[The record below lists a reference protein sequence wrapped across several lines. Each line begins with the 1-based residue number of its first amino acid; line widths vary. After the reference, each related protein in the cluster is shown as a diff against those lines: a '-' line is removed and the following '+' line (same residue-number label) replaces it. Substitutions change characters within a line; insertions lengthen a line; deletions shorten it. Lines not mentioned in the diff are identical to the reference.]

1 MGFNPRAPTQA
12 TELASACD
20 ILLLRTNGFSSEA
33 LCIVDREAN
42 PNAQF
47 RLSPDALRAA
57 AGKSP
62 ELSGRNGIRKMPI
75 AIYIVEI
82 GPGIDTEEQQRRLQG
97 FSRDSIF
104 SKVFVCAVILDTA
117 SGTLWTNAPSLH
129 ARNFDPFGAFQQL
142 LQSPRSEIISEP
154 ARPSAEEAVARS
166 GVAYLTYALL
176 VILVAAFAAEC
187 TFALGPL
194 KGLLQPNVSTLEA
207 LGGSY
212 WTRIVESGEWYR
224 LLSATFLHG
233 DLTHLLLNGFVLFY
247 AGRRLEW
254 VIGHAWFAAIYLI
267 SAVCGSLASLAIN
280 PHNLIGVGASGAIMG
295 ILAAS
300 MVSSLH
306 FAAGPTRMR
315 LQLTA
320 GQVLIPSL
328 LPIWTTTRSGMLID
342 FGAHLGGAIG
352 GALVAAL
359 MLLLWPRSS
368 QSPRYTSAAIAL
380 AIIGALA
387 SAGTLI
393 PITRSYPRF
402 ARDFQ
407 LAGMLIPANE
417 YPSTTQVA
425 QAQAESLVERYP
437 NDPRSYLLRGS
448 NRLNARNF
456 EGAAADFQTGL
467 EKREVLD
474 RALKPIARTL
484 LQANLA
490 VAQNAQGK
498 NAMAKIT
505 ARPICEANPSGEI
518 RQALD
523 RQHLCDGLIP

>member
-1 MGFNPRAPTQA
+1 M
-12 TELASACD
+12 
-20 ILLLRTNGFSSEA
+20 
-33 LCIVDREAN
+33 
-42 PNAQF
+42 
-47 RLSPDALRAA
+47 
-57 AGKSP
+57 
-62 ELSGRNGIRKMPI
+62 
-75 AIYIVEI
+75 
-82 GPGIDTEEQQRRLQG
+82 
-97 FSRDSIF
+97 
-104 SKVFVCAVILDTA
+104 
-117 SGTLWTNAPSLH
+117 WTNAPSR
-129 ARNFDPFGAFQQL
+129 ARHFDPLAAFQRL
-142 LQSPRSEIISEP
+142 LKSPRTDITEEH

-166 GVAYLTYALL
+166 GVAYVTYALL
-176 VILVAAFAAEC
+176 AILVAAFAAEC
-187 TFALGPL
+187 VFALGPL
-194 KGLLQPNVSTLEA
+194 KGSPQPSITTLDA

-212 WTRIVESGEWYR
+212 WIRVVESGEWYR

-233 DLTHLLLNGFVLFY
+233 DLTHLLLNGFVLFW

-267 SAVCGSLASLAIN
+267 SGVCGSLASLALN

-300 MVSSLH
+300 VISSLH
-306 FAAGPTRMR
+306 FAAGKTRTR
-315 LQLTA
+315 LQVTA
-320 GQVLIPSL
+320 AQVLIPSL

-368 QSPRYTSAAIAL
+368 QSPRFTSAAIAL

-387 SAGTLI
+387 CVGTLI
-393 PITRSYPRF
+393 PITRSYARF

-417 YPSTTQVA
+417 YPSTTQAA
-425 QAQAESLVERYP
+425 QAQAESLVARDP
-437 NDPRSYLLRGS
+437 NDPRSYLVRGS
-448 NRLNARNF
+448 SRLNARNY
-456 EGAAADFQTGL
+456 EGATADFQTGL

-474 RALKPIARTL
+474 RALQPIARTL

-498 NAMAKIT
+498 FAMAKVT
-505 ARPICEANPSGEI
+505 ARPVCDANPSGDI
-518 RQALD
+518 RQGLD
-523 RQHLCDGLIP
+523 RLHLCD